1 MPPTLRLS
9 RLPPAQR
16 ALFPRLSFL
25 RPGFV
30 LYGGTAVALQTGHRD
45 SEDFDFFSSEPLP
58 EAAKRSLAAE
68 FAERPLEVLQ
78 DTGDTLTLDVGPA
91 DAAVRLSFFGRIRVP
106 RLDLPCA
113 AATGPRVASRLD
125 LAGFKLAMAYQ
136 RHEEN
141 DVADVAALLE
151 SGTTLAEAVG
161 AMRRIYGD
169 HAPVGAAVAALGY
182 FEGRTPSPQGALSQ
196 DRRVTIERAVASWRG
211 EIPELPVEDPDLS
224 APGFREAVAG

>member
-1 MPPTLRLS
+1 M
-9 RLPPAQR
+9 
-16 ALFPRLSFL
+16 
-25 RPGFV
+25 

-45 SEDFDFFSSEPLP
+45 SEDFDFFSSEALP
-58 EAAKRSLAAE
+58 EAAKRSLADEVAGC
-68 FAERPLEVLQ
+68 PLEVLQ
-78 DTGDTLTLDVGPA
+78 DTGDTLTLEVGSA
-91 DAAVRLSFFGRIRVP
+91 DSVVRLSFFGRIGVP
-106 RLDLPCA
+106 RLDLPWA

-169 HAPVGAAVAALGY
+169 QAPVAAAVAALAY
-182 FEGRTPSPQGALSQ
+182 FDGRTPSPQGALSQ
-196 DRRVTIERAVASWRG
+196 DRRVIVEQAVASWRG

-224 APGFREAVAG
+224 APGFREAATD

>member
-1 MPPTLRLS
+1 VPPTLRLS

-45 SEDFDFFSSEPLP
+45 SENFDFFSSEALP

-68 FAERPLEVLQ
+68 FADHPLEVLQ
-78 DTGDTLTLDVGPA
+78 DTGDTLTLDVESA
-91 DAAVRLSFFGRIRVP
+91 DAVVRLSFFGRIRVP

-169 HAPVGAAVAALGY
+169 QAPWGRRWPRWPISGADSLAAGRPESGAPGSPSSGRSRAGAARSRNCPWKT
-182 FEGRTPSPQGALSQ
+182 RT
-196 DRRVTIERAVASWRG
+196 
-211 EIPELPVEDPDLS
+211 
-224 APGFREAVAG
+224 

>member
-1 MPPTLRLS
+1 M
-9 RLPPAQR
+9 
-16 ALFPRLSFL
+16 
-25 RPGFV
+25 
-30 LYGGTAVALQTGHRD
+30 LYGGTAVALQTGHRE
-45 SEDFDFFSSEPLP
+45 SEDFDFFSSEALP

-68 FAERPLEVLQ
+68 FAGGPIEVLQ
-78 DTGDTLTLDVGPA
+78 DTGDTLTLDAGPA
-91 DAAVRLSFFGRIRVP
+91 GAAVRLSFFGRIRVP

-161 AMRRIYGD
+161 AMVRIYGAQ
-169 HAPVGAAVAALGY
+169 APVGAAVAALAY

-196 DRRVTIERAVASWRG
+196 ARRNTIERAVAGWRG

-224 APGFREAVAG
+224 APGFREAVAE